1 MKILVYDVAAEYGG
15 AVTVLRDFYREVLEK
30 SPRDIQW
37 VFVVSQP
44 VLEDTPQVKILRFS
58 KPKKSRLH
66 RLAFEHLD
74 LPKILAAEKPDA
86 VISLQNMPVARYGGR
101 QFVLL
106 HQSLQFC
113 DRTFSFLK
121 GEERS
126 LAVQQRIICRIY
138 RRTLPRAE
146 HVFVQTR
153 WMKEDTMRWLGWPE
167 DKISV
172 VPSRVRPP
180 RLGAYTGTGSR
191 TFFYPA
197 GADRY
202 KNHDLVIAACK
213 LLAGEGITDYRVIF
227 TLPREGDPDA
237 ERIIRAARG
246 LPIEFVGSLPHET
259 VWEYYSGTVLLF
271 PSYLETCGLPL
282 VEARAAG
289 AWILASDLPFAREVL
304 EGYPN
309 KAFFP
314 YDGAEV
320 LAQQMKAVL
329 GGVPWQ
335 QPAPRTA
342 RTEVGLMESMLNI
355 IKGANAQ

>member
-1 MKILVYDVAAEYGG
+1 ML
-15 AVTVLRDFYREVLEK
+15 F
-30 SPRDIQW
+30 
-37 VFVVSQP
+37 
-44 VLEDTPQVKILRFS
+44 
-58 KPKKSRLH
+58 
-66 RLAFEHLD
+66 
-74 LPKILAAEKPDA
+74 
-86 VISLQNMPVARYGGR
+86 
-101 QFVLL
+101 
-106 HQSLQFC
+106 
-113 DRTFSFLK
+113 
-121 GEERS
+121 RS
-126 LAVQQRIICRIY
+126 
-138 RRTLPRAE
+138 
-146 HVFVQTR
+146 
-153 WMKEDTMRWLGWPE
+153 
-167 DKISV
+167 
-172 VPSRVRPP
+172 P

-197 GADRY
+197 GADLY